1 MLDYKTLLTQQSMH
15 LHSVFAKSFK
25 SVSEHAVA
33 GIKTVGFN
41 PTAFAV
47 MEVLYHKGAQ
57 PIQQI
62 GAKLLLQSGNVT
74 YVIDKLE
81 NRGYLFRHPCA
92 QDRRIIY
99 AELTEEGRRIMDDI
113 YPGYTHH
120 INRAFSGIT
129 ENEKDQLITLLK
141 KLGRSADQLSTTTH
155 THK

>member
-1 MLDYKTLLTQQSMH
+1 MPDTTTLLTQKSMH

-25 SVSEHAVA
+25 SISEHAVA
-33 GIKTVGFN
+33 GIKAAGFN

-81 NRGYLFRHPCA
+81 DKGYLFRHPCP
-92 QDRRIIY
+92 QDRRIIH
-99 AELTEEGRRIMDDI
+99 AELTEEGRKIMDNI
-113 YPGYTHH
+113 YPDYARQ
-120 INRAFSGIT
+120 IDRAYSGMSQ
-129 ENEKDQLITLLK
+129 EEMEQLINLLK
-141 KLGRSADQLSTTTH
+141 KLGRSAESLSSS